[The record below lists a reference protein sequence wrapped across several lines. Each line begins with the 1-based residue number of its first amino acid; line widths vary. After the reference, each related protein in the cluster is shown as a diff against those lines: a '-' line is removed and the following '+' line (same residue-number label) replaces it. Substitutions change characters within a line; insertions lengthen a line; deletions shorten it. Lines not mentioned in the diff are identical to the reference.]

1 MNHSVGAPVDLS
13 LGSILSST
21 TQAIVGAFVL
31 KWVKFD
37 TSLKHLRD
45 VLQFIGLGVLATP
58 IVNATLGTLAA
69 CLIGYIE
76 WNQAAQNWW
85 TIWLG
90 DGMGILVFTPL
101 LLAMRSRRVK
111 LFLATSNL
119 FDLFSSRRVLEKVV
133 WLASLILVSWIVFYT
148 NTGEAIATYPLEY
161 LPFPLVMW
169 AALRFG
175 QVRAVLASF
184 ILSIIAIGG
193 TISGHGPFI
202 AKADDPRQV
211 VLLLQAFIG
220 VITIT
225 AMILAAVM
233 AEHQQAEQELRVV
246 AEHNRL
252 VGEMALRIRQSLDL
266 DEILYT
272 TVEEVRRFLSA
283 DRVFFCCF
291 DANGQ
296 GEVVA
301 ESVESG
307 WTSVLGATIDPA
319 SYYDLQNMFSDGQ
332 ICIVE
337 DAAQIE
343 ETSPFVEQYYHHYQI
358 KANIG
363 VPITLNDQPCDW
375 TVGMPEFGILKRGR
389 MKAQEL
395 STQVL
400 TYHSPTPSP
409 PHSLTF
415 PHLFGILVVNQC
427 SHSRR
432 WQPMEIE
439 LLKQLGTQVAI
450 AIQQGQLYQQVQT
463 LNANLEQQV
472 AERTLQL
479 QENMAELEELNRL
492 RDVFLHAIAHDLRTT
507 VMGSVM
513 ILQNLQN
520 QSGEQIPVSRVL
532 LERMIQSG
540 EIQLCKL
547 NSLLEAYKNKTEG
560 LILNY
565 ERMSLPTLIQTAV
578 TELKPIFDTNQ
589 AIVINQI
596 PSKLPPLIADST
608 QIQRVFKHLLVNAVK
623 HNPPGVKIMVQAAID
638 GQTLRCT
645 VEDNGKGMSVN
656 QCDRLFDLRIGN
668 SPERQLTGISLGL
681 YLCHQIIMAHGGE
694 IGVDS
699 ELGKGSRF
707 WFTLPLTFQPLAMS

>member
-1 MNHSVGAPVDLS
+1 
-13 LGSILSST
+13 
-21 TQAIVGAFVL
+21 
-31 KWVKFD
+31 
-37 TSLKHLRD
+37 
-45 VLQFIGLGVLATP
+45 
-58 IVNATLGTLAA
+58 
-69 CLIGYIE
+69 
-76 WNQAAQNWW
+76 
-85 TIWLG
+85 
-90 DGMGILVFTPL
+90 
-101 LLAMRSRRVK
+101 
-111 LFLATSNL
+111 
-119 FDLFSSRRVLEKVV
+119 
-133 WLASLILVSWIVFYT
+133 
-148 NTGEAIATYPLEY
+148 
-161 LPFPLVMW
+161 
-169 AALRFG
+169 
-175 QVRAVLASF
+175 
-184 ILSIIAIGG
+184 
-193 TISGHGPFI
+193 
-202 AKADDPRQV
+202 
-211 VLLLQAFIG
+211 
-220 VITIT
+220 
-225 AMILAAVM
+225 
-233 AEHQQAEQELRVV
+233 
-246 AEHNRL
+246 
-252 VGEMALRIRQSLDL
+252 
-266 DEILYT
+266 
-272 TVEEVRRFLSA
+272 
-283 DRVFFCCF
+283 
-291 DANGQ
+291 
-296 GEVVA
+296 
-301 ESVESG
+301 
-307 WTSVLGATIDPA
+307 
-319 SYYDLQNMFSDGQ
+319 
-332 ICIVE
+332 
-337 DAAQIE
+337 
-343 ETSPFVEQYYHHYQI
+343 
-358 KANIG
+358 
-363 VPITLNDQPCDW
+363 
-375 TVGMPEFGILKRGR
+375 
-389 MKAQEL
+389 
-395 STQVL
+395 
-400 TYHSPTPSP
+400 
-409 PHSLTF
+409 
-415 PHLFGILVVNQC
+415 
-427 SHSRR
+427 
-432 WQPMEIE
+432 MEIE

-623 HNPPGVKIMVQAAID
+623 HNPPGVKIMVQAVID